1 MNPILILMSS
11 VLFTLGATAATPP
24 AAAPVKT
31 LANLASA
38 WQGESNAKL
47 RYELFAAKAESE
59 GEKHAARLFRAAAK
73 AEEIH
78 AAKHAKVIKALG
90 GTTPELVREEA
101 AVGTTRENLE
111 ASIKG
116 ETYEQQKMYPA
127 FIATATEEGATKAV
141 KTFDRALQV
150 EGDHAM
156 LYTTA
161 LRLIGTG
168 ADSGFAVCP
177 DCGLTIEGEAYEDCE
192 ICEEEAAN
200 FINF

>member
-1 MNPILILMSS
+1 MSS
-11 VLFTLGATAATPP
+11 AALTLGAAS
-24 AAAPVKT
+24 AAAPAALPTKT

-47 RYELFAAKAESE
+47 RYELFAEKAEQE
-59 GEKHAARLFRAAAK
+59 GEKQAARLFRATSK

-78 AAKHAKVIKALG
+78 AAKHAKAIKALG
-90 GTTPELVREEA
+90 GTLPELVREE
-101 AVGTTRENLE
+101 VTIGSTSENLK

-116 ETYEQQKMYPA
+116 ETYEGQKMYPG
-127 FIATATEEGATKAV
+127 FIATAEEEGATKAV

-150 EGDHAM
+150 ENDHAM
-156 LYTTA
+156 LFATT

-177 DCGLTIEGEAYEDCE
+177 VCGLTVEDEAFEECE
-192 ICEEEAAN
+192 ICEEDPSE
-200 FINF
+200 FIAF

>member
-1 MNPILILMSS
+1 MNPILILISS
-11 VLFTLGATAATPP
+11 VVLTLGASAATPP

-59 GEKHAARLFRAAAK
+59 GEKYAARLFRAAAK

-101 AVGTTRENLE
+101 AVGTTKENLE

-127 FIATATEEGATKAV
+127 FVATATEEGAAKAV
-141 KTFDRALQV
+141 KTFERALQV

-192 ICEEEAAN
+192 VCEEEASK

>member
-1 MNPILILMSS
+1 MKTILTVISS
-11 VLFTLGATAATPP
+11 VVLTLGATAATTP
-24 AAAPVKT
+24 AAAPTKT

-47 RYELFAAKAESE
+47 RYQLFAEKAEQE
-59 GEKHAARLFRAAAK
+59 GEKHAARLFRATSK

-78 AAKHAKVIKALG
+78 AAKHAKVITSLG
-90 GTTPELVREEA
+90 GTLPELVREETT
-101 AVGTTRENLE
+101 VGTTSENLK

-116 ETYEQQKMYPA
+116 ETYEKEAMYPG
-127 FIATATEEGATKAV
+127 FIATAEEEGSRKAV

-156 LYTTA
+156 LFATT

-168 ADSGFAVCP
+168 ADSGFSVCP
-177 DCGLTIEGEAYEDCE
+177 VCGLTIEDEAYEECE
-192 ICEEEAAN
+192 ICEEDPSE
-200 FINF
+200 FIIF

>member
-11 VLFTLGATAATPP
+11 VVLTLGASAVTPSG
-24 AAAPVKT
+24 AAPVKT
-31 LANLASA
+31 LANLATA

-59 GEKHAARLFRAAAK
+59 GEKQAARLFRAASK

-78 AAKHAKVIKALG
+78 AAKHANVIKALG
-90 GTTPELVREEA
+90 GTIPELVREKTS
-101 AVGTTRENLE
+101 VGTTKENLE

-116 ETYEQQKMYPA
+116 ETEEQQKMYAA

-150 EGDHAM
+150 EGDHAA
-156 LYTTA
+156 LYTSA

-177 DCGLTIEGEAYEDCE
+177 DCGMTIEGQAYEDFE
-192 ICEEEAAN
+192 ICEEEASK

>member
-1 MNPILILMSS
+1 MKSILILVSS
-11 VLFTLGATAATPP
+11 AVLTLGANAANTP
-24 AAAPVKT
+24 AAAPKT

-47 RYELFAAKAESE
+47 RYQLFAEKAERD
-59 GEKHAARLFRAAAK
+59 GEKQAARLFRATSK

-90 GTTPELVREEA
+90 GTLPELVQEKTT
-101 AVGTTRENLE
+101 VGSTSENLQ

-116 ETYEQQKMYPA
+116 ETYEQQTMYPG
-127 FIATATEEGATKAV
+127 FITTATEEGAEKAV

-156 LYTTA
+156 LFATA
-161 LRLIGTG
+161 LRLVGTG
-168 ADSGFAVCP
+168 ADSGFVVCP
-177 DCGLTIEGEAYEDCE
+177 VCGMTLEGDEALEDCE
-192 ICEEEAAN
+192 ICEEDASK
-200 FINF
+200 FIAF